1 MSSILN
7 QSQPPRRV
15 ARRACLSCREKKIKC
30 DGEPMTT
37 ITGADGTNK
46 IIPERTRTC
55 SNCRFLD
62 IECVFVQ
69 SNRGGKRKKRN
80 PDVSDPDL
88 KKLKSLHLNLQDH
101 NQQDTDG
108 GDVSSSTERVSSYIS
123 DGHVPKKLP
132 SPVLSQATMDFQRM
146 DPYKLNQFSGSGS
159 SRIDQ
164 LPWTSS
170 SSATST
176 TGTRPTATRVIQF
189 K

>member
-1 MSSILN
+1 
-7 QSQPPRRV
+7 
-15 ARRACLSCREKKIKC
+15 
-30 DGEPMTT
+30 MTT

-80 PDVSDPDL
+80 PDISDPDL
-88 KKLKSLHLNLQDH
+88 KKLKSLHLNLQDP

-132 SPVLSQATMDFQRM
+132 SPVFSQATMDFQRM
-146 DPYKLNQFSGSGS
+146 DP
-159 SRIDQ
+159 RIDQ
-164 LPWTSS
+164 LPWSS
-170 SSATST
+170 SSST
-176 TGTRPTATRVIQF
+176 TATATGPTTTRLIQF